1 MIWLLSLICFC
12 LPTYLI
18 RFKIFGIPTTVLEV
32 LIYISAITTVIA
44 KLKNQN
50 KRIKTTTKKL
60 KPVSLFIKLKSNL
73 RRQVGAVLRRQNLSN
88 LKPSN
93 ILIPTVLL
101 LLTGVIS
108 TIISLDK
115 RTSLGILKGWFFDPI
130 LLGLLVALNVRTEE
144 DFAKIVYGL
153 ATGGAVVS
161 LWGILQWFGFSYLL
175 PHQRTDS
182 SFLSYLATGR
192 AFGPFESPNYLGMYL
207 ASIASLTLGYW
218 LKSEIRNPKS
228 ETNYKSQIPNS
239 KNYLLAFC
247 LAAMFL
253 ALLFTKSLGGW
264 LGFGAGVAVL
274 LFYFIRHSSFVI
286 RHFRYI
292 SHISYFIFLISII
305 AACLLLINKLG
316 PSRIIDSF
324 AARKEVWQVSWY
336 LIKQHPVLGIG
347 LGMFRRVYTE
357 VIPKVHFPPI
367 NWLQMHPHNI
377 FLAFWLNLGLL
388 GLISFIWILYLF
400 FKNCFILLNHKSKII
415 NPILTAAM
423 LVILAHGLI
432 DTTYWKND
440 LSAIFWVIVGLAF
453 AKMTNDQIRMREK

>member
-1 MIWLLSLICFC
+1 MIWLLSLICFA

-18 RFKIFGIPTTVLEV
+18 RFKIFGIPTTLLEV
-32 LIYISAITTVIA
+32 LIYIAAASQVFIILKSYFIFHKSYFINLKSYLISPIA
-44 KLKNQN
+44 L
-50 KRIKTTTKKL
+50 
-60 KPVSLFIKLKSNL
+60 LFIAIITS
-73 RRQVGAVLRRQNLSN
+73 V
-88 LKPSN
+88 
-93 ILIPTVLL
+93 
-101 LLTGVIS
+101 
-108 TIISLDK
+108 IISPDK
-115 RTSLGILKGWFFDPI
+115 RVALGIAKGWFFDPI
-130 LLGLLVALNVRTEE
+130 LLGVLVALNVRTEK

-153 ATGGAVVS
+153 AAGGAVVS

-175 PHQRTDS
+175 PHQRIDP
-182 SFLSYLATGR
+182 SFVSYLATGR

-207 ASIASLTLGYW
+207 APIASLTLGYW

-274 LFYFIRHSSFVI
+274 LFYFIRHSGFVI

-292 SHISYFIFLISII
+292 SHISYLIFLISIA
-305 AACLLLINKLG
+305 AACLFLINKLG
-316 PSRIIDSF
+316 LGRITASF
-324 AARKEVWQVSWY
+324 AARTEVWQVSWY
-336 LIKQHPVLGIG
+336 LIKQHPILGIG
-347 LGMFRRVYTE
+347 LGTFPKIYNQI
-357 VIPKVHFPPI
+357 IPQIHFPPI

-400 FKNCFILLNHKSKII
+400 FKNLIFHTSYFI
-415 NPILTAAM
+415 ILMSPM
-423 LVILAHGLI
+423 LAILVHGLI

-440 LSAIFWVIVGLAF
+440 LSAIFWVAVALSF
-453 AKMTNDQIRMREK
+453 AVSRFEKHHSKTQNEIRVKK

>member
-1 MIWLLSLICFC
+1 MESLSVKKMIWLLSLICLA

-18 RFKIFGIPTTVLEV
+18 RFKIFGIPTTLLEV
-32 LIYISAITTVIA
+32 LIYIAAASQVFIILKSYFIFHKSYFINLKSYLISPIA
-44 KLKNQN
+44 L
-50 KRIKTTTKKL
+50 
-60 KPVSLFIKLKSNL
+60 LFIAIITS
-73 RRQVGAVLRRQNLSN
+73 
-88 LKPSN
+88 
-93 ILIPTVLL
+93 I
-101 LLTGVIS
+101 
-108 TIISLDK
+108 IISPDK
-115 RTSLGILKGWFFDPI
+115 RVALGIAKGWFFDPI
-130 LLGLLVALNVRTEE
+130 LLGALVALNVRTEK

-153 ATGGAVVS
+153 AAGGAVVS

-175 PHQRTDS
+175 PHQRIDP
-182 SFLSYLATGR
+182 SFVSYLAAGR

-207 ASIASLTLGYW
+207 APIASLTLGYW

-228 ETNYKSQIPNS
+228 VFAPKEQVLRRQSTNYKSQIPNS

-274 LFYFIRHSSFVI
+274 LFYFIRHSGFVI

-292 SHISYFIFLISII
+292 SHILYLIFLISII
-305 AACLLLINKLG
+305 SACLFLINKLG
-316 PSRIIDSF
+316 LGRITASF
-324 AARKEVWQVSWY
+324 AARTEVWQVSWY
-336 LIKQHPVLGIG
+336 LIKQHPILGIG
-347 LGMFRRVYTE
+347 LGTFPKIYNQI
-357 VIPKVHFPPI
+357 IPQIHFPPI

-400 FKNCFILLNHKSKII
+400 FKNLIFHTSYFI
-415 NPILTAAM
+415 ILMSPM
-423 LVILAHGLI
+423 LAILVHGLI

-453 AKMTNDQIRMREK
+453 TKITNDQIRMRKK